1 MKKFKVRLS
10 PRSGGES
17 IEVVVDAPDAGT
29 ARLLVQSEYL
39 GHKIDS
45 VREL

>member
-17 IEVVVDAPDAGT
+17 IEVVVEAPDAVT

-39 GHKIDS
+39 DYKIDS
-45 VREL
+45 VREI